1 MQSRLLSVCVAVAVA
16 AGFLSGSPRAAAEF
30 VTLKFG
36 YDIDPGPGTSI
47 KTRTGNP
54 NVDVTLNGTT
64 YNGVNPNPAK
74 VPTGPFYWTE
84 NELPANSSFPPPTTT
99 FCIEISTTQPLPT
112 AGTPVDFQVLSLSD
126 GLDTT
131 RAAPVTELYG
141 RFYNNEPG
149 QNWTNPT
156 TFTGSDASAAFQL
169 ALWELVFDTGRN
181 LSSGNFTANFS
192 GSIFN
197 TAQSYLNALTGDTSS
212 FNTRFGGQ
220 ELVVLHA
227 PVPAGSGKIPDQIQD
242 QITLKPVSA
251 VPAPPGLILAGIG
264 FIGLVGRSRFL
275 RKTATA

>member
-36 YDIDPGPGTSI
+36 YDTDPGPNTTL

-64 YNGVNPNPAK
+64 YSGTGGNPAK

-112 AGTPVDFQVLSLSD
+112 TGTPVDFQVLSLSD

-131 RAAPVTELYG
+131 RAAAVTELYG
-141 RFYNNEPG
+141 RFYNNELG

-156 TFTGSDASAAFQL
+156 TFTGSNASTAFQL
-169 ALWELVFDTGRN
+169 ALWELVFDTGRD
-181 LSSGNFTANFS
+181 LSGGNFTANFS
-192 GSIFN
+192 GSIYDA
-197 TAQSYLNALTGDTSS
+197 AQGYLDALNGDTSS
-212 FNTRFGGQ
+212 FGTRFGGQ

-242 QITLKPVSA
+242 QITLKPAA